1 MGHAENGFFRM
12 IFHRWIIGFADG
24 WMVVG
29 RNHRGWWVFAARMKF
44 PAGEGEL
51 SVPEIFLQLKYAV
64 YIFDEFMN
72 GLDCTER
79 VGSLGMSPV

>member
-1 MGHAENGFFRM
+1 M
-12 IFHRWIIGFADG
+12 
-24 WMVVG
+24 
-29 RNHRGWWVFAARMKF
+29 FAARMKF
-44 PAGEGEL
+44 PAGEGDL